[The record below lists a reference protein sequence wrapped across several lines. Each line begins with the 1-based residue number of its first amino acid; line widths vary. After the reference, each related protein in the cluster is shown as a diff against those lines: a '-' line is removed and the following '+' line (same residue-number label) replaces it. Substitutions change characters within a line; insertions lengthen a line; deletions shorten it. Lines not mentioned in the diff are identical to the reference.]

1 MLVSELKPSEE
12 ILGYLREREQVFL
25 VACGGCAEVCQAGGE
40 EVLATLRPTL
50 EEANHHV
57 VGTLSLPFLCN
68 KALVGLRLSRRA
80 HEVDEA
86 DSLLVAACGV
96 GIQATAAV
104 VDKPVHPASDT
115 ISLGAFQG
123 VWPSEERCTRCGE
136 CILEYTGGVCP
147 LTACAKGLLNGPC
160 GGSHD
165 GICEVEPE
173 QPCGWQIV
181 YERLKSQGRLDVL
194 RLSKTHFK
202 DYARMQPSKEIRSTT
217 RWALEMG
224 TEEDIGR

>member
-1 MLVSELKPSEE
+1 MLVSQLKTSEE
-12 ILGYLREREQVFL
+12 ILGYLREGEQVFL
-25 VACGGCAEVCQAGGE
+25 VTCGGCAEVCQAGGE
-40 EVLATLRPTL
+40 ETLAILRPVL
-50 EEANHHV
+50 EGASHSV
-57 VGTLSLPFLCN
+57 VGALSLPFLCN
-68 KALVGLRLSRRA
+68 KALVGLRLARRV

-96 GIQATAAV
+96 GIQAVAAV
-104 VDKPVHPASDT
+104 VDKPIHPASDT

-165 GICEVEPE
+165 GMCEVEPE

-181 YERLKSQGRLDVL
+181 YERLKRQDRLDL
-194 RLSKTHFK
+194 LSQSKTHFK
-202 DYARMQPSKEIRSTT
+202 DYARMRPPNKIRST
-217 RWALEMG
+217 RMWALEEG
-224 TEEDIGR
+224 KE